1 MEENFKFIAPEAEI
15 LVVDDNEPNLV
26 VVEGILSSLQM
37 KIDKA
42 ISGRQA
48 FEMAERKRYDL
59 IFMDH
64 VMPEMDG
71 VETVYLIR
79 RNHREYDRVP
89 IIAMVTN
96 VMEETLSMFQAEGIN
111 DYLAKPIEQKTIVA
125 KIREWLPPNKI
136 KKAEGAGED
145 EEEMQDEAGHLGELI
160 VIPGLDVKSA
170 LNLMGS
176 TTLFWEILKEYAKTI
191 PKKSKLIQQCL
202 DEKDWRRYTIEVHAL
217 KSFSRQVGAL
227 ELAEQ
232 AAQLEKAGNNNDV
245 QFILAHHDK
254 MMERYLAYET
264 VLEKYVDLPAEGPE
278 TKEAYD
284 AGKVGNLLAQMQEA
298 IDNLD
303 MDAMEDVSG
312 KLCNIEL
319 PGAQEA
325 YLPQVQE
332 AVENMDVECCETIIR
347 EWKKHLE

>member
-26 VVEGILSSLQM
+26 VAEGILSSLQM

-48 FEMAERKRYDL
+48 LEMADRKRYDL

-71 VETVYLIR
+71 VETVHLIR
-79 RNHREYDRVP
+79 RNHREYDHVP
-89 IIAMVTN
+89 IIALVTD

-111 DYLAKPIEQKTIVA
+111 DYLAKPIEQKTIIA
-125 KIREWLPPNKI
+125 KIKEWLPPNKI
-136 KKAEGAGED
+136 KKVEGTG
-145 EEEMQDEAGHLGELI
+145 EEEEKQDEAEHLGKLI

-170 LNLMGS
+170 LKLVGS
-176 TTLFWEILKEYAKTI
+176 TTLFWQILKDYAKVI
-191 PKKSKLIQQCL
+191 PKRSKLIRQCL
-202 DEKDWRRYTIEVHAL
+202 DEKDWRGYTIAVHAL

-264 VLEKYVDLPAEGPE
+264 VLEQYVDLPAESPE
-278 TKEAYD
+278 TKVAYD

-303 MDAMEDVSG
+303 MDAMEDVTG
-312 KLCNIEL
+312 ELCNIEL

-325 YLPQVQE
+325 YLPQVKE
-332 AVENMDVECCETIIR
+332 AVEDMDVECCETIIR
-347 EWKKHLE
+347 EWKKQLE